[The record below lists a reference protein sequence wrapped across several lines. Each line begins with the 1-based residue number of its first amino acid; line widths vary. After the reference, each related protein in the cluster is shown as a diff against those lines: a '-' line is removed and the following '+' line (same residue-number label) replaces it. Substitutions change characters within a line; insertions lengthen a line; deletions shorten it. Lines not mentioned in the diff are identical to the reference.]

1 MSTCLIV
8 QHAPHESSFALADA
22 LLATGVD
29 VDTCRVFAGD
39 SVPAGT
45 AGLDGVLVMGGAM
58 SATSDGIPGA
68 ADRLRATTPAAAIE
82 LAPVRNLVCARFAGL
97 IAGRVRATTSQPG

>member
-8 QHAPHESSFALADA
+8 QHAPHESPFALADA
-22 LLATGVD
+22 L
-29 VDTCRVFAGD
+29 
-39 SVPAGT
+39 
-45 AGLDGVLVMGGAM
+45 LVMGGAM

>member
-8 QHAPHESSFALADA
+8 QHAPHESPFALADA
-22 LLATGVD
+22 LLAT
-29 VDTCRVFAGD
+29 
-39 SVPAGT
+39 
-45 AGLDGVLVMGGAM
+45 GAM